1 MSKSVALIILDGWG
15 VSNSKEHNAIK
26 TANTPNFDKYYE
38 KYSSTTIKASG
49 LDVGLPDGQMG
60 NSEVGHLNI
69 GAGRVVYQY
78 LTKITKEINDGTFYE
93 NESLLK
99 ACKNAKDNN
108 SSLHLMGLLSD
119 GGVHSHINHIK
130 GLIRMAKK
138 NDVKKLYLHAFLDG
152 RDTPPKSACK
162 YVEEIEK
169 EMKEVGVGEIATIG
183 GRYYVMDRDNRWDR
197 VEIAYNQLFNGEGEK
212 ANSAIEAIENSYEK
226 DEVDEFVKPTVI
238 VKNDEP
244 IATIKENDSIVFF
257 NFRPDRARQIT
268 RAIVNKDFKEFDRKY
283 IKTDFVCMTTY
294 DATFKNVDIAYKPNE
309 IVNTIGEYL
318 SKNGKK
324 QLRIAETEKYAHI
337 TFFFNGGVEAPNE
350 NEDRVLVSSPNVA
363 TYDMKPEMS
372 AYEVTDAL
380 VKQIDLEKHDFIV
393 LNFAN
398 TDMVGH
404 TGDFNA
410 VVRAVEAVDECLGRI
425 VEKLLSKD
433 GKVIITADHGN
444 AEVMEDKEGNP
455 MTAHTTNVVPCIVI
469 DGPVKLREDG
479 KLCDLAPTLLEL
491 MEMDKP
497 VEMTGISLIK
507 KEEE

>member
-1 MSKSVALIILDGWG
+1 MSNPVALIILDGWG
-15 VSNSKEHNAIK
+15 ISNSKEHNAIM
-26 TANTPNFDKYYE
+26 TAKILNFDKYSK
-38 KYSSTTIKASG
+38 KYASTTIKASG

-69 GAGRVVYQY
+69 GAGRVVYQH
-78 LTKITKEINDGTFYE
+78 LTNITKEISEGNFYK
-93 NESLLK
+93 NEEFLK
-99 ACKNAKDNN
+99 ACKNVKENGTN
-108 SSLHLMGLLSD
+108 LHIMGLLSD

-130 GLIRMAKK
+130 GLVQLAKK
-138 NDVKKLYLHAFLDG
+138 NNVKKLYLHAFLDG

-183 GRYYVMDRDNRWDR
+183 GRYYSMDRDNRWDR
-197 VEIAYNQLFNGEGEK
+197 IELGYNVLFNAKGEK
-212 ANSAIEAIENSYEK
+212 AQSAIEAIENSYKK
-226 DEVDEFVKPTVI
+226 DEADEFVKPTVI
-238 VKNDEP
+238 IKNGKP
-244 IATIKENDSIVFF
+244 IATIKENDSIIFF

-268 RAIVNKDFKEFDRKY
+268 RAIVDKNFKKFERDY
-283 IKTDFVCMTTY
+283 IKTVFVSMTTY
-294 DATFKNVDIAYKPNE
+294 DETLEGVDVAYKPTKL
-309 IVNTIGEYL
+309 VNTLGEYL
-318 SKNGKK
+318 SDNGKK

-337 TFFFNGGVEAPNE
+337 TFFFNGGIEAPNK
-350 NEDRVLVSSPNVA
+350 NEDRVLINSPNVA

-380 VKQIDLEKHDFIV
+380 IKQIDLEKHDFIV

-410 VVRAVEAVDECLGRI
+410 AVKAVEAVDECLGRV
-425 VEKLLSKD
+425 VEKLLSKN

-444 AEVMEDKEGNP
+444 AELMEDEDGNP
-455 MTAHTTNVVPCIVI
+455 MTAHTTNVVPCIVV
-469 DGPVKLREDG
+469 DGDVKLRNDG

-497 VEMTGISLIK
+497 VEMTGISLIEN
-507 KEEE
+507 EEE